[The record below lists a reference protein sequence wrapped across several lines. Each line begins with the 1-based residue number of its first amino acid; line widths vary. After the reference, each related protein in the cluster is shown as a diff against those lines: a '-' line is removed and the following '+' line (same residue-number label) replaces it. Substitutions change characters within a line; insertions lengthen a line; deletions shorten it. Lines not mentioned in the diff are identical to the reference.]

1 MSLLNIFGEIAGK
14 ENQEPTEVVVDVVP
28 PVDVV
33 PVVEVEPSRPE
44 ILEMMIDVSEDLE
57 AIEGVIVKSKEPEFA
72 GNEAFAD
79 NSEMLVG
86 AVADIKER
94 YGADVE
100 PTLAGMEGF
109 FTVLKNMFDGLGKK
123 SEKKVEET
131 LEYIYNADKIIDG
144 YAKPEFLNGKTF
156 KEGDITVSAPAG
168 LGKNP
173 TLKSALVAINKV
185 ADAADKDAKKIGD
198 NDLKHTQ
205 QALRIFNKYA
215 KHAPVSEEEAEEL
228 LEKEFP
234 IKPEQVDRPD
244 RDMYDKLLDIKPV
257 PVTVP
262 ALDEAGVKEAVEVL
276 NKFIERFKKIWAY
289 YEAIDKLS
297 LDHGEMSDSKFW
309 DAAWETD
316 ACEQLNDGL
325 YFQSSTRNIDI
336 VADAYGDVVMPVAK
350 FLESWILNSIK

>member
-1 MSLLNIFGEIAGK
+1 MSLLNIFSEIAGK
-14 ENQEPTEVVVDVVP
+14 ENHEEPVVVVDVVP
-28 PVDVV
+28 PVDA
-33 PVVEVEPSRPE
+33 EPSRPE
-44 ILEMMIDVSEDLE
+44 ILEMMIDVQEDMT
-57 AIEGVIVKSKEPEFA
+57 AIEGVIVQSQNPEMA

-94 YGADVE
+94 YGADVQ

-109 FTVLKNMFDGLGKK
+109 FTSLKGMFGTLSKK
-123 SEKKVEET
+123 SEKKVEES
-131 LEYIYNADKIIDG
+131 LEYIYDAHKTIEG

-156 KEGDITVSAPAG
+156 KEGDVTVTAPVG
-168 LGKNP
+168 LGKTP
-173 TLKSALVAINKV
+173 TLKDALAIINKV

-215 KHAPVSEEEAEEL
+215 KHAPLDEDEAEKL
-228 LEKEFP
+228 LAKDFP
-234 IKPEQVDRPD
+234 IKPEQADRPD
-244 RDMYDKLLDIKPV
+244 RHMYDKLLDTKLG

-262 ALDEAGVKEAVEVL
+262 ALDEAGVKEAVQVL
-276 NKFIERFKKIWAY
+276 TKFVERFKKIWGY
-289 YEAIDKLS
+289 YEAIDGIA
-297 LDHGEMSDSKFW
+297 LDHGEMADSPFW

-316 ACEQLNDGL
+316 AAEQLNDGL
-325 YFQSSTRNIDI
+325 YFQQAVNNID
-336 VADAYGDVVMPVAK
+336 VVVDAYGDVVMPVAK